1 MSRAAGSLVVT
12 LRRGLAGKRASEIST
27 AWALRLRRPGQC
39 AEHPNTEAVRGQINK
54 ARICGCTRRER
65 RSPNVTAAR
74 THSCGT
80 SCRWSSSLRTTHAWL
95 RRLLAPRRAR
105 RSWLST
111 RQPRAAE
118 RWPQ

>member
-54 ARICGCTRRER
+54 ARLFGC
-65 RSPNVTAAR
+65 V
-74 THSCGT
+74 H
-80 SCRWSSSLRTTHAWL
+80 
-95 RRLLAPRRAR
+95 
-105 RSWLST
+105 
-111 RQPRAAE
+111 RAAQ
-118 RWPQ
+118 P